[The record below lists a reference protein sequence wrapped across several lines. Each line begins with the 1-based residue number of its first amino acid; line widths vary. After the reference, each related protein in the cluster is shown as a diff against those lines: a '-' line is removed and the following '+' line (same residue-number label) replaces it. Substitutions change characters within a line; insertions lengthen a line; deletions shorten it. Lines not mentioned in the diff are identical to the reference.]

1 MQFSHTPSLMAEADL
16 KKLIEE
22 YNLRAK
28 KFNVN
33 LLAVSVLIRKL
44 KIAAF
49 PIDLFPKPVISYVQ
63 TELEKRY
70 QTLFIELVEEAHAAM
85 IDPDFTARIETA
97 VYCLHEEIEK
107 SDEVNESTVVT
118 YETGVEAG
126 NQIEKIG
133 PIDIVALV
141 DWVRNY
147 KTFGREKLTD
157 ISNFLE
163 SNLYEK
169 LRLQILAL

>member
-1 MQFSHTPSLMAEADL
+1 MAEAEL

-49 PIDLFPKPVISYVQ
+49 PIDLFPKHVVNYVSD
-63 TELEKRY
+63 ELEKRF
-70 QTLFIELVEEAHAAM
+70 QALFIELVEAHAA
-85 IDPDFTARIETA
+85 ITEIDFTSRLETA
-97 VYCLHEEIEK
+97 VYCLHAEIEK
-107 SDEVNESTVVT
+107 ADEVDESTVVT

-126 NQIEKIG
+126 NQIERVG
-133 PIDIVALV
+133 PIDVVALV
-141 DWVRNY
+141 NWVRNQR
-147 KTFGREKLTD
+147 TFGRQKLTD
-157 ISNFLE
+157 ISKFLE
-163 SNLYEK
+163 TNLDEK

>member
-1 MQFSHTPSLMAEADL
+1 MAQADL

-22 YNLRAK
+22 YNIRAK

-49 PIDLFPKPVISYVQ
+49 PINLFPKPVISYVRD
-63 TELEKRY
+63 ELDKRY
-70 QTLFIELVEEAHAAM
+70 QILFVELVEAHAAM
-85 IDPDFTARIETA
+85 IDPDFTARLETA

-141 DWVRNY
+141 DWVRNH

-163 SNLYEK
+163 SNLDEK
-169 LRLQILAL
+169 LRLQILAI